1 MDRRQF
7 LVGLGAAGVIGAA
20 TLAGCSND
28 DDTTKP
34 ATTGDETAGDGGGDM
49 AGALI
54 GVLMPTKTSQRWI
67 DDGNNVKSQLEEKGY
82 KVDLL
87 YANDDIP
94 QQQQQLDAVLGKDAK
109 ALIIAS
115 IDGTT
120 LTTGL
125 QKAGEQG
132 VKVIAYDRLINET
145 PNVDYYVTFD
155 NQNVGIQ
162 QGTSLLQ
169 GLGVLDADGKETDE
183 KGPFNVE
190 IFSGAVT
197 DNNSQFFYGGAMSVV
212 QPFIDSGVVVVQSG
226 QTTLEQ
232 TATPYWK
239 QEEAQKRC
247 DAILG
252 GFYAKGEKMDG
263 ALCAYD
269 GLSRGVLTSIQ
280 SNGAPVP
287 VITGQDA
294 EKPSCK
300 LILDGDQYSTIL
312 KDTRDLAAK
321 AVEMVDAVLKGE
333 EPEVNDTETYDN
345 QVKVI
350 PSFLLESVV
359 VTKDNLMEVVVDS
372 GYYTKEEVESGQ

>member
-20 TLAGCSND
+20 TLTGCGD
-28 DDTTKP
+28 DEETTTPGTDKS
-34 ATTGDETAGDGGGDM
+34 TDGGGDM
-49 AGALI
+49 AGALV

-67 DDGNNVKSQLEEKGY
+67 DDGNNVKAGLEEMGY

-120 LTTGL
+120 LATGL
-125 QKAGEQG
+125 EKAAGQG

-155 NQNVGIQ
+155 NFKVGIQ
-162 QGTSLLQ
+162 QGTSLLT
-169 GLGVLDADGKETDE
+169 GLGILDDAGEETGE

-197 DNNSQFFYGGAMSVV
+197 DNNSQFFYNGAMSVV

-232 TATPYWK
+232 TATPLWK

-252 GFYAKGEKMDG
+252 GFYAQGEKMEG

-280 SNGAPVP
+280 SNGAPIP
-287 VITGQDA
+287 IITGQDA

-300 LILDGDQYSTIL
+300 LILEGEQYSTIL

-321 AVEMVDAVLKGE
+321 VVETVDAVLKGE
-333 EPEVNDTETYDN
+333 EPEMNDTETYDN
-345 QVKVI
+345 KVKVV
-350 PSFLLESVV
+350 PSYLLESVI

>member
-20 TLAGCSND
+20 TLTGCGD
-28 DDTTKP
+28 DEETTTP
-34 ATTGDETAGDGGGDM
+34 GTDETTAGGGGDM
-49 AGALI
+49 AGALV

-67 DDGNNVKSQLEEKGY
+67 DDGNNVKAGLEELGY

-120 LTTGL
+120 LANGL
-125 QKAGEQG
+125 DKAAGQG

-155 NQNVGIQ
+155 NYKVGIQ
-162 QGTSLLQ
+162 QGTSLLT
-169 GLGVLDADGKETDE
+169 GLGLMDDAGEETDE

-197 DNNSQFFYGGAMSVV
+197 DNNSQFFYNGAMSVV
-212 QPFIDSGVVVVQSG
+212 QPMIDSGKVVVQSG
-226 QTTLEQ
+226 QVSLEQ
-232 TATPYWK
+232 TATPLWK

-252 GFYAKGEKMDG
+252 GFYAQGEKMDG

-280 SNGAPVP
+280 ANGAPIP
-287 VITGQDA
+287 IITGQDA

-300 LILDGDQYSTIL
+300 LILEGEQYSSIL
-312 KDTRDLAAK
+312 KDTRELAKKVVAT
-321 AVEMVDAVLKGE
+321 VDAVLKGE
-333 EPEVNDTETYDN
+333 EPEMNDTETYDN
-345 QVKVI
+345 KVKVV
-350 PSFLLESVV
+350 PSYLLESVI

>member
-7 LVGLGAAGVIGAA
+7 LVGLSAAGVIGAA
-20 TLAGCSND
+20 ALAGCSNN
-28 DDTTKP
+28 DTTTP
-34 ATTGDETAGDGGGDM
+34 TDGESPGGGDG
-49 AGALI
+49 AGALV

-67 DDGNNVKSQLEEKGY
+67 DDGNNVKKALEDKGY

-94 QQQQQLDAVLGKDAK
+94 QQQQQLDAVLGKNAK

-120 LTTGL
+120 LATGL
-125 QKAGEQG
+125 KKAGEQG

-155 NQNVGIQ
+155 NQNVGVQ

-169 GLGVLDADGKETDE
+169 GLGVFDAEGKETDK

-197 DNNSQFFYGGAMSVV
+197 DNNSQFFYNGAMSVI
-212 QPFIDSGVVVVQSG
+212 QKYIDSGVLKVQSG

-252 GFYAKGEKMDG
+252 GFYAQGEKMDG

-280 SNGAPVP
+280 GAGAPVP
-287 VITGQDA
+287 IITGQDA
-294 EKPSCK
+294 EVPSCK

-312 KDTRDLAAK
+312 KDTRELAAK
-321 AVEMVDAVLKGE
+321 AVDMVDAVLQGK
-333 EPEVNDTETYDN
+333 EPEVNDTKTYDN
-345 QVKVI
+345 KVKVV
-350 PSFLLESVV
+350 PAFLLESVV

-372 GYYTKEEVESGQ
+372 GYYTKEQVESGK

>member
-20 TLAGCSND
+20 TLTGCSD
-28 DDTTKP
+28 DEKTTTP
-34 ATTGDETAGDGGGDM
+34 GTAASGDGGDAGGDM
-49 AGALI
+49 AGALV

-67 DDGNNVKSQLEEKGY
+67 DDGDNVKAGLEELGY

-109 ALIIAS
+109 AVIVAS

-120 LTTGL
+120 LATGL
-125 QKAGEQG
+125 EKAAGQG
-132 VKVIAYDRLINET
+132 VKIIAYDRLINET

-162 QGTSLLQ
+162 QGTSLLT
-169 GLGVLDADGKETDE
+169 GLGILDDAGEETDE

-197 DNNSQFFYGGAMSVV
+197 DNNSQFFYNGAMSVV
-212 QPFIDSGVVVVQSG
+212 QPFIDSGVVVVKSG

-232 TATPYWK
+232 TATPLWK

-252 GFYAKGEKMDG
+252 GFYAKGDKMDG

-280 SNGAPVP
+280 SNGAPIP
-287 VITGQDA
+287 IITGQDA

-300 LILDGDQYSTIL
+300 LILEGDQYSSIL
-312 KDTRDLAAK
+312 KDTRELAKKVVAT
-321 AVEMVDAVLKGE
+321 VDAVLKGE
-333 EPEVNDTETYDN
+333 EPEMNDTETYDN
-345 QVKVI
+345 KVKVV
-350 PSFLLESVV
+350 PSYLLESVI

>member
-20 TLAGCSND
+20 TLTGCS
-28 DDTTKP
+28 DDTT
-34 ATTGDETAGDGGGDM
+34 TTTPGTDASSDGGDGGGDM
-49 AGALI
+49 AGALV

-67 DDGNNVKSQLEEKGY
+67 DDGNNVKAGLEELGY

-109 ALIIAS
+109 ALIVAS

-120 LTTGL
+120 LATGL
-125 QKAGEQG
+125 EKAAGQG
-132 VKVIAYDRLINET
+132 VKIIAYDRLINET

-162 QGTSLLQ
+162 QGTSLLT
-169 GLGVLDADGKETDE
+169 GLGVLDDAGEETDE

-197 DNNSQFFYGGAMSVV
+197 DNNSQFFYNGAMSVV
-212 QPFIDSGVVVVQSG
+212 QPFIDSGVVVVKSG

-232 TATPYWK
+232 TATPLWK

-252 GFYAKGEKMDG
+252 GFYAKGDKMDG

-280 SNGAPVP
+280 SNGAPIP
-287 VITGQDA
+287 IITGQDA

-300 LILDGDQYSTIL
+300 LILEGDQYSSIL
-312 KDTRDLAAK
+312 KDTRELAKKVVAT
-321 AVEMVDAVLKGE
+321 VDAVLKGE
-333 EPEVNDTETYDN
+333 EPEMNDTETYDN
-345 QVKVI
+345 KVKVV
-350 PSFLLESVV
+350 PSYLLESVI